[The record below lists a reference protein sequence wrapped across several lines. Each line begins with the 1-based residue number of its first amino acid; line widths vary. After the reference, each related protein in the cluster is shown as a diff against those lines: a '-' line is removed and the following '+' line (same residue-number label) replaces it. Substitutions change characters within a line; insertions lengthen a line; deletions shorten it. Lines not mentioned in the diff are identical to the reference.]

1 MGLLCDQLPQLY
13 NGRHNASLT
22 GLGKIEWEP
31 VGKAFSTVTSGTWGT
46 LRKSSLL
53 FLTSQGQRQRLPP
66 PPPPTPAPRP
76 ALLRYLYPACFP
88 LVYLT
93 EPEWKPTHDGAG
105 LYSGSPLILV
115 PLTMGLRAPTPR
127 LLLPTEVLLGPV
139 LIESSGL
146 WCCVLPD
153 L

>member
-66 PPPPTPAPRP
+66 PAPHTCPTAGPAQ
-76 ALLRYLYPACFP
+76 
-88 LVYLT
+88 
-93 EPEWKPTHDGAG
+93 
-105 LYSGSPLILV
+105 V
-115 PLTMGLRAPTPR
+115 PL
-127 LLLPTEVLLGPV
+127 
-139 LIESSGL
+139 SSMLSFG
-146 WCCVLPD
+146 VPHGA
-153 L
+153 